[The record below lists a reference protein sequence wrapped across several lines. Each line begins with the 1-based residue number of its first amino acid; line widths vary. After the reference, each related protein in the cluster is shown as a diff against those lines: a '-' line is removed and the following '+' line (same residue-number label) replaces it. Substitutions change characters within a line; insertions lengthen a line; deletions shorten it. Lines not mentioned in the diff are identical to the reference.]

1 MFSNIRVQA
10 VSFSVAKAARS
21 FSQFKK
27 VGVVGLGLMGHG
39 VAQVTAAAGYQVLA
53 IEAKP
58 EALAVGMKRIEDSLA
73 KVVARSVKTGKETP
87 EGAKKSYDDIMGRI
101 TTSTNVADAADC
113 DLIIEA
119 IIEKEDIKIDFYKK
133 LGPLIK
139 PSCVFAS
146 NTSSLAITNMA
157 IASGRADK
165 FVGLHFF
172 NPVQVMKL
180 VEVIKTTHTNP
191 EAVKAV
197 AEFGTKIG
205 KSVVHCG
212 DTPGFI
218 VNRLLVPFLCQA
230 MLMIDRGDATTADI
244 DLSMQLGAGHPMGPL
259 HLMDYIGIDTA
270 LSIVTGWRQNFPDEP
285 AFVIP
290 KCLSDKVAAGHLGRK
305 TGRGFYNWD
314 GDKVLDAIDGSSK
327 K

>member
-1 MFSNIRVQA
+1 MA
-10 VSFSVAKAARS
+10 
-21 FSQFKK
+21 
-27 VGVVGLGLMGHG
+27 
-39 VAQVTAAAGYQVLA
+39 
-53 IEAKP
+53 
-58 EALAVGMKRIEDSLA
+58 
-73 KVVARSVKTGKETP
+73 
-87 EGAKKSYDDIMGRI
+87 RI

-113 DLIIEA
+113 DLIIEVGILRSSHLLVAIVLKNLVVVMFLQA

-157 IASGRADK
+157 VASGRADK

-180 VEVIKTTHTNP
+180 VEVIKTTHTD
-191 EAVKAV
+191 ADTVKAV

-218 VNRLLVPFLCQA
+218 VNRLLVPFLCQ
-230 MLMIDRGDATTADI
+230 
-244 DLSMQLGAGHPMGPL
+244 
-259 HLMDYIGIDTA
+259 
-270 LSIVTGWRQNFPDEP
+270 V
-285 AFVIP
+285 
-290 KCLSDKVAAGHLGRK
+290 
-305 TGRGFYNWD
+305 
-314 GDKVLDAIDGSSK
+314 
-327 K
+327 